1 MSDKNIKMPGVY
13 IEEKNAFPNSVVG
26 VATAIPAFIG
36 YTPQANL
43 NGKSCINKPVK
54 ISSFNEFKSIF
65 CFPNEPNSSNPKQQY
80 TPSYYLVK
88 QEKEP
93 ENTPWLTIRGSYY
106 AIVPDPSTV
115 YYLYSSILL
124 FFQNGGSDA
133 YIVSVGTYGSPSNA
147 AQKIGE
153 DLINPNIRLN
163 DLVKGLQLL
172 KNEPEPTLYVCPEAT
187 LLSKAEFGKLTQMML
202 QQNEEMGTAISILD
216 VPCGKNPDPI
226 TFNEGIESFRRSIGS
241 KSLSYGAAYYPFVET
256 TIMQDRD
263 IDFTILFGGDISKL
277 QEIINPKDHPDKN
290 VSDLFKQIEDKPSKF
305 TEKQIHKSLYMLSKA
320 YKEIIS
326 KVLKEAN
333 TLPPS
338 AGIAGVITMTDNS
351 FGVWKAPANQSLMGV
366 INLPIRLTDS
376 QQENFNIDPATGKS
390 INAIRVFNGQGIL
403 IWGARTLDGNSLDY
417 RYISVKRT
425 LIFIEQ
431 SCKAAL
437 KAYVFE
443 PNDKNTWS
451 TVTKLISNFLT
462 SIWKQGGLAGA
473 NSKDSFSVACGIG
486 TTMTEND
493 ILEGVLRL
501 SIKVALTHPAEFI
514 DISLEQKMAKA

>member
-1 MSDKNIKMPGVY
+1 MPGVF
-13 IEEKNAFPNSVVG
+13 IQEKDAFPNSVVSIP
-26 VATAIPAFIG
+26 TAVPAFIG

-43 NGKSCINKPVK
+43 NGKSCLNKPVR
-54 ISSFNEFKSIF
+54 ISSFADFERIF
-65 CFPNEPNSSNPKQQY
+65 CFPDEPNSSNPKKQY
-80 TPSYYLVK
+80 SPSYYLVK
-88 QEKEP
+88 QEKQP
-93 ENTPWLTIRGSYY
+93 ENTPWLTIKGSYY
-106 AIVPDPSTV
+106 AILPDPSTV
-115 YYLYSSILL
+115 YYLYYSILL

-147 AQKIGE
+147 AQKIGK

-163 DLVKGLQLL
+163 DLVKGLQHL

-216 VPCGKNPDPI
+216 VPSGKNPDPI
-226 TFNEGIESFRRSIGS
+226 TFYEGIESFRESVGTS
-241 KSLSYGAAYYPFVET
+241 SLSFGAAYYPFVET
-256 TIMQDRD
+256 TIMQNQD
-263 IDFTILFGGDISKL
+263 IDFRNLFGGDLSKL
-277 QEIINPKDHPDKN
+277 REIINPKDHPDKN
-290 VSDLFKQIEDKPSKF
+290 LSDLFKSIEEGKTSKL
-305 TEKQIHKSLYMLSKA
+305 TKNQIHSSLYMLSEA

-351 FGVWKAPANQSLMGV
+351 IGVWKAPANQSLMGV

-376 QQENFNIDPATGKS
+376 QQEYFNIDPATGKS

-417 RYISVKRT
+417 RYISIRRT
-425 LIFIEQ
+425 LIFLEQ
-431 SCKAAL
+431 SCKHAL

-443 PNDKNTWS
+443 PNDKNTWL
-451 TVTKLISNFLT
+451 TITKLISNFLT

-473 NSKDSFSVACGIG
+473 NSKDSYSVSCGIG

-493 ILEGVLRL
+493 ILEGILRL

-514 DISLEQKMAKA
+514 DISLEQKMAKP